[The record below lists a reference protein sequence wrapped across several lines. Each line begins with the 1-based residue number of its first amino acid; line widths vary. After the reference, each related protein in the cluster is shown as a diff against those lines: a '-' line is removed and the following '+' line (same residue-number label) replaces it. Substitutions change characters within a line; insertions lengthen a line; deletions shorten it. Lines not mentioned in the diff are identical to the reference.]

1 MQQEQLD
8 RLKTWFT
15 GFAASYYK
23 EGDAFLNENIHLKEC
38 HTHRVCKEMRD
49 LAGALKMAGP
59 EAVLAETIALLHD
72 VGRFPQFQKWRT
84 YKDTIS
90 ENHSLLALKV
100 IDEHKLLEGLAEDER
115 AIIVKAVEFHGAR
128 ELPELEPRTLHF
140 ARMIRDTDKLDIF
153 ELLTANY
160 RILAQSPEK
169 YKLEQEFPDQPACNP
184 VIVECIMKG
193 ETVDYRD
200 LRTVNDA
207 KLLQIGWVFDIYFDY
222 TLEVIDRR
230 RYLQRIIELLPDTQD
245 VRKVSDHILSYVR
258 ERIGH
263 VG

>member
-15 GFAASYYK
+15 GFVASYYK
-23 EGDAFLNENIHLKEC
+23 EGDAFLNENINLKEC

-49 LAGALKMAGP
+49 LASALKMDRP
-59 EAVLAETIALLHD
+59 EAVLAEAIALLHD
-72 VGRFPQFQKWRT
+72 VGRFPQFRKYRT

-90 ENHSLLALKV
+90 ENHSLLALQV
-100 IDEHKLLEGLAEDER
+100 IDEHGLLGPLAEDER

-128 ELPELEPRTLHF
+128 VLPELNARTLHF
-140 ARMIRDTDKLDIF
+140 AKMIRDTDKLDIF
-153 ELLTANY
+153 ELLVKNY
-160 RILAQSPEK
+160 RILAQTPEK
-169 YKLEQEFPDQPACNP
+169 YKWEQEFPDQPACNP
-184 VIVECIMKG
+184 TIVECIMRG
-193 ETVDYRD
+193 ETVDYRE

-207 KLLQIGWVFDIYFDY
+207 KLLQIGWVFDVYFDY
-222 TLEVIDRR
+222 TLEVIARR
-230 RYLQRIIELLPDTQD
+230 GYLQTIIELLPDTED
-245 VRKVSDHILSYVR
+245 VRKVSGHVLKYVR